1 MIKNIIFDVGKV
13 LVEWEPDVAMRKLG
27 FDEKTIKAVSEA
39 TVESNDWNES
49 DRSVL
54 SDEEQV
60 KLFIRKAP
68 SYEKEIRLFWDN
80 VGLAIWQYEYV
91 KSWMQDLKARGYRL
105 YILSNYA
112 RRTYA
117 QTKDNA
123 LSFLEDVDG
132 QLFSFEV
139 HQIKPE
145 PEIYQTLLQKYDLK
159 PEECVFLDDRSENI
173 KGAERAGIY
182 GIQFTGY
189 EASKEEL
196 DEMLRT
202 VK

>member
-27 FDEKTIKAVSEA
+27 FDEETVKAVSEA
-39 TVESNDWNES
+39 TVETNDWNES

-54 SDEEQV
+54 SDEEQLQV
-60 KLFIRKAP
+60 FIGKAP
-68 SYEKEIRLFWDN
+68 AYEEEIRLFWDN
-80 VGLAIWQYEYV
+80 VGLAIWQYDYV
-91 KSWMQDLKARGYRL
+91 KEWMGELKERGYRL

-117 QTKDNA
+117 QTRESG

-132 QLFSFEV
+132 QVFSFEV
-139 HQIKPE
+139 QQIKPE
-145 PEIYQTLLQKYDLK
+145 PEIYQTLLEKFDLK
-159 PEECVFLDDRSENI
+159 PEECVFLDDRAENI
-173 KGAERAGIY
+173 RGAEAAGIF
-182 GIQFTGY
+182 GIQFAGY
-189 EASKEEL
+189 EAAKAELEEL
-196 DEMLRT
+196 LK

>member
-27 FDEKTIKAVSEA
+27 FDEETVKAVSEA
-39 TVESNDWNES
+39 TVETNDWNES

-54 SDEEQV
+54 SDEEQLQV
-60 KLFIRKAP
+60 FIGKAP
-68 SYEKEIRLFWDN
+68 AYEEEIRLFWDN
-80 VGLAIWQYEYV
+80 VGLAIWQYDYV
-91 KSWMQDLKARGYRL
+91 KEWMGELKERGYRL

-117 QTKDNA
+117 QTRESG

-132 QLFSFEV
+132 QVFSFEV
-139 HQIKPE
+139 QQIKPE
-145 PEIYQTLLQKYDLK
+145 PEIYQTLLEKFDLK
-159 PEECVFLDDRSENI
+159 PEECVFLDDRAENI
-173 KGAERAGIY
+173 RGAEAAGIF
-182 GIQFTGY
+182 GIQFAGY
-189 EASKEEL
+189 EAAKAEMEEL
-196 DEMLRT
+196 LK

>member
-27 FDEKTIKAVSEA
+27 FDEETVKAVSEA
-39 TVESNDWNES
+39 TIETNDWNES

-54 SDEEQV
+54 SDEEQLQV
-60 KLFIRKAP
+60 FIEKAP
-68 SYEKEIRLFWDN
+68 AYEKEIRLFWDN
-80 VGLAIWQYEYV
+80 VGTAIWQYDYV
-91 KSWMQDLKARGYRL
+91 KGWMQELKDRGYRL

-117 QTKDNA
+117 QTRENA

-132 QLFSFEV
+132 QMFSFEV

-145 PEIYQTLLQKYDLK
+145 PEIYQTLLEKFDLK
-159 PEECVFLDDRSENI
+159 PEECVFLDDREDNI
-173 KGAERAGIY
+173 RGAEAAGIH
-182 GIQFTGY
+182 GIPFTGY
-189 EASKEEL
+189 EAAKEKLEEL
-196 DEMLRT
+196 LKPE
-202 VK
+202 

>member
-13 LVEWEPDVAMRKLG
+13 LVEWEPDVAMQKLG
-27 FDEKTIKAVSEA
+27 FDEATLKAVSEA
-39 TVESNDWNES
+39 TVESNDWNEN

-54 SDEEQV
+54 SDGEQ
-60 KLFIRKAP
+60 LQIFIDKAP
-68 SYEKEIRLFWDN
+68 AYEKEIRLFWDN
-80 VGLAIWQYEYV
+80 IGLAIWQYDYV
-91 KSWMQDLKARGYRL
+91 KEWMQELKTRGYRL
-105 YILSNYA
+105 YILSNYG

-117 QTKDNA
+117 QTRETG

-145 PEIYQTLLQKYDLK
+145 PEIYQTLLRKFDLK
-159 PEECVFLDDRSENI
+159 PEECVFLDDRADNI
-173 KGAERAGIY
+173 AAAEDAGIH

-189 EASKEEL
+189 EAARTKLEEL
-196 DEMLRT
+196 LK
-202 VK
+202 VL

>member
-27 FDEKTIKAVSEA
+27 FDEETVKAVSEA
-39 TVESNDWNES
+39 TIETNDWNES

-54 SDEEQV
+54 SDEEQLQV
-60 KLFIRKAP
+60 FIEKAP
-68 SYEKEIRLFWDN
+68 AYEKEIRLFWDH
-80 VGLAIWQYEYV
+80 VGTAIWQYDYV
-91 KSWMQDLKARGYRL
+91 KGWMQELKDRGYRL

-117 QTKDNA
+117 QTRENA

-132 QLFSFEV
+132 QIFSFEV

-145 PEIYQTLLQKYDLK
+145 PEIYQTLLEKFDLK
-159 PEECVFLDDRSENI
+159 PEECVFLDDRAENI
-173 KGAERAGIY
+173 RGAEAAGIH

-189 EASKEEL
+189 EAAKAKLEEKL
-196 DEMLRT
+196 KDC
-202 VK
+202 

>member
-13 LVEWEPDVAMRKLG
+13 LVEWEPDVAMQKLG
-27 FDEKTIKAVSEA
+27 FDEITLKAVSEA
-39 TVESNDWNES
+39 TVESNDWNEN

-54 SDEEQV
+54 SDEEQ
-60 KLFIRKAP
+60 LQIFIDKAP
-68 SYEKEIRLFWDN
+68 AYEKEIRLFWDN
-80 VGLAIWQYEYV
+80 IGLAIWQYDYV
-91 KSWMQDLKARGYRL
+91 KEWMQELKTRGYRL

-117 QTKDNA
+117 QTRETG

-145 PEIYQTLLQKYDLK
+145 PEIYQTLLRKFDLK
-159 PEECVFLDDRSENI
+159 PEECVFLDDRADNI
-173 KGAERAGIY
+173 AAAEDAGIH

-189 EASKEEL
+189 EAAKAKLEEL
-196 DEMLRT
+196 LKLR
-202 VK
+202 

>member
-13 LVEWEPDVAMRKLG
+13 LVEWEPDVAMQKLG
-27 FDEKTIKAVSEA
+27 FDEATLKAVSEA
-39 TVESNDWNES
+39 TVESNDWNEN

-54 SDEEQV
+54 SDGEQ
-60 KLFIRKAP
+60 LQIFIDKAP
-68 SYEKEIRLFWDN
+68 AYEKEIRLFWDN
-80 VGLAIWQYEYV
+80 IGLAIWQYDYV
-91 KSWMQDLKARGYRL
+91 KEWMQELKTRGYRL

-117 QTKDNA
+117 QTRETG

-145 PEIYQTLLQKYDLK
+145 PEIYQTLLRKFDLK
-159 PEECVFLDDRSENI
+159 PEECVFLDDRADNI
-173 KGAERAGIY
+173 AAAEDAGIH

-189 EASKEEL
+189 EAARTKLEEL
-196 DEMLRT
+196 LK
-202 VK
+202 VL